1 MARFR
6 FGPARAIG
14 ARLGSMIKGGGE
26 RSRNGEIL
34 TDVFGEDP
42 RFILEQGDL
51 NTYHAFRHKEPNLVS
66 IVDGKPDMTDN
77 LNALVLRMEGNPLG
91 AVSFLVQHNPHKTP
105 PLDCYGR
112 IDIVVVGESSRGTGI
127 GRLLLL
133 SVNLVLL
140 RDHGSSLYSISC
152 LAAHPAVEAV
162 LESVGYTPGQRGNS
176 DFVHE
181 ELRLEG
187 GRREGLERDFSAR
200 LSQCFQQVRYAL
212 RQKDA
217 NG

>member
-1 MARFR
+1 M
-6 FGPARAIG
+6 
-14 ARLGSMIKGGGE
+14 SKGEKGQGKNE
-26 RSRNGEIL
+26 GVL

-51 NTYHAFRHKEPNLVS
+51 NTYQTFRHQEPNLVS
-66 IVDGKPDMTDN
+66 IVDGKPDMAKD
-77 LNALVLRMEGNPLG
+77 LDALVLRMEGNPVG
-91 AVSFLVQHNPHKTP
+91 AVSFLVQANPRKTP
-105 PLDCYGR
+105 PFDSYGR
-112 IDIVVVGESSRGTGI
+112 IDIVVVPGASRGAGL

-133 SVNLVLL
+133 SATLTLL

-152 LAAHPAVEAV
+152 LAAHPAVATV
-162 LESVGYTPGQRGNS
+162 LESVGYTPEHRGNS

-187 GRREGLERDFSAR
+187 EDRPGLERDFSTR
-200 LSQCFQQVRYAL
+200 LRGSFQQVRYAL
-212 RQKDA
+212 RQKNT